1 MKLKAL
7 PLIISGV
14 AAFAST
20 QAIAAP
26 TVYGKANV
34 SINHDEAKDA
44 ESGTSLNSNA
54 SRLGFKGSEKVSDN
68 LKAIYKFEYET
79 FVDDGEKADK
89 QTFAQRNI
97 YVGLQGDFGTVAA
110 GRHDTPLKKA
120 QGKVDQFGDL
130 PLGDIKTVISGE
142 NRVSNTVWYAAP
154 KMGAIGAVAAVVLNK
169 EGFNEKGKNN
179 SAANTGVSAM
189 VNFKQDGLYLALGLD
204 QQVKGNDTVRLVGQ
218 FNAGDFGVGG
228 IYQTAEPS
236 ADGSIQ
242 EETGLI
248 LSGYFKMDKTKLK
261 LQYGMGEVDN
271 NKNVKDVN
279 VTKSLIT
286 LGADHKLSK
295 RTKVYGY
302 YSMMD
307 KETETKVGGTTSKS
321 ETDESTLGVGIEVK
335 F

>member
-14 AAFAST
+14 AAIAST

-79 FVDDGEKADK
+79 AVDDGDVKG

-97 YVGLQGDFGTVAA
+97 YVGLQGDFGTIAA

-130 PLGDIKTVISGE
+130 KLGDIKNVISGE

-169 EGFNEKGKNN
+169 EGTDN
-179 SAANTGVSAM
+179 SPSNTGLSAM

-248 LSGYFKMDKTKLK
+248 LSGYYKMGSTKLK
-261 LQYGMGEVDN
+261 LQYGMGETDN
-271 NKNVKDVN
+271 EANVKDVN
-279 VTKSLIT
+279 TTNTLLT

-307 KETETKVGGTTSKS
+307 SETETKVGGTTSKS
-321 ETDESTLGVGIEVK
+321 ETDASTLGVGIEVK